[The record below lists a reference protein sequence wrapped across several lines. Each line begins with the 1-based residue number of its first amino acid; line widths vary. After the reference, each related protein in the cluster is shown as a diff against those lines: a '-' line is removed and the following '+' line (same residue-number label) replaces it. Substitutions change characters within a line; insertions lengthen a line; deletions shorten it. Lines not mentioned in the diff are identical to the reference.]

1 MNTLL
6 TRISGVFEISSPL
19 IPKEDLIH
27 MYLVYPLQRPHLH
40 AVSVFAWKQRFLL
53 RFGLPASIRIRWKR
67 RSTKTHLFKN
77 SLQSGGF
84 LKMPIC
90 CIRVHRWNRRFLI
103 TITSRCWIPLC
114 AYSNQCVFV
123 WKGKDDSK
131 TQLKRREF
139 FWKRRKTTNPF
150 SDKKGYLWKGTNFT
164 TKRSSTIAG
173 AWK

>member
-27 MYLVYPLQRPHLH
+27 MYFNSLPFTKAPLTH
-40 AVSVFAWKQRFLL
+40 
-53 RFGLPASIRIRWKR
+53 RIRFRMKAEISSPVWPTGVHTYPVKTAFNENASFQKF
-67 RSTKTHLFKN
+67 STEWR
-77 SLQSGGF
+77 F

-90 CIRVHRWNRRFLI
+90 CIRVRGWNRRFLI

-114 AYSNQCVFV
+114 AYSHQCAFV

-131 TQLKRREF
+131 TQLKRHEF
-139 FWKRRKTTNPF
+139 FWKRRK
-150 SDKKGYLWKGTNFT
+150 KKQIRFQI
-164 TKRSSTIAG
+164 KRDTCGRGQTSQQNG
-173 AWK
+173 RVR